1 MSWLAR
7 LTGRE
12 KGLDAAEAEAL
23 RRYRSLPRLD
33 VRRPHCAERMVVVD
47 VETSGLDPFRDR
59 LLSIGAL
66 AVSDGLARFDQSFAA
81 ILRQEQPSAH
91 ENILVHGIGGT
102 VQRSGCKPSAA
113 LLDFLLFSGSAP
125 LVAFHADFD
134 RIVIARAA
142 TSAIGV
148 RPNNIWLDLAHL
160 APALFPQHA
169 RTAKTLD
176 DWAGIFGI
184 DNYARHDALA
194 DALATA
200 QLLLVVLA
208 KADADGARSCADLVR
223 LDKNQRWL
231 GPS

>member
-7 LTGRE
+7 LIGRE
-12 KGLDAAEAEAL
+12 KALDAAEAEAL

-33 VRRPHCAERMVVVD
+33 VRRAHSAERMVVVD

-66 AVSDGLARFDQSFAA
+66 AVRGGLARFDQRFAA
-81 ILRQEQPSAH
+81 ILRQEQPSAD
-91 ENILVHGIGGT
+91 ENILVHGIGGS
-102 VQRSGCKPSAA
+102 VQRSGRKPSAA
-113 LLDFLLFSGSAP
+113 LLDFLLFAGSAP

-134 RIVIARAA
+134 RIVIARATTA
-142 TSAIGV
+142 AIGIK
-148 RPNNIWLDLAHL
+148 PNNVWLDLAHL

-200 QLLLVVLA
+200 QLLLVILA
-208 KADADGARSCADLVR
+208 KAEADGARSCADLLR
-223 LDKNQRWL
+223 LNRNRRWL
-231 GPS
+231 GPG